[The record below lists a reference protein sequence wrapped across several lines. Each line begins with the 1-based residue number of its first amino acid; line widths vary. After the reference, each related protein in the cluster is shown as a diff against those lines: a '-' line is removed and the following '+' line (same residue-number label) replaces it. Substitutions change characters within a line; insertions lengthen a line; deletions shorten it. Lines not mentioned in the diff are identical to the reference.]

1 MRSRLRLF
9 LPLLL
14 TLSLGILLW
23 LGLGSNPYSQD
34 EATLGRTLP
43 VWQSD
48 NLLDGSR
55 IQTASLKGEPFVL
68 NVWASWCVNCRAEHP
83 LLSELAGTVPLYGLN
98 YRDKGDAA
106 RAWLIQA
113 GNPYR
118 AVLADP
124 DGKLALEL
132 GVYGTPETY
141 LFAGDGTLL
150 TRHTGLLTREIWQR
164 QFAPLLDQA
173 RTDAQMKAATTAPA
187 IAPSIAL
194 SIAISALETQP

>member
-14 TLSLGILLW
+14 TLSLGTLLW
-23 LGLGSNPYSQD
+23 LGLGNNPYSQD
-34 EATLGRTLP
+34 EATLGRSLP
-43 VWQSD
+43 GWQSE
-48 NLLDGSR
+48 
-55 IQTASLKGEPFVL
+55 SLFGGDPIHTETLKREPFVL
-68 NVWASWCVNCRAEHP
+68 NVWASWCANCRAEHP
-83 LLSELAGTVPLYGLN
+83 LLSELASTVPLYGLN

-124 DGKLALEL
+124 YGRLALEL

-150 TRHTGLLTREIWQR
+150 TRHTGLLTRDIWQR
-164 QFAPLLDQA
+164 QFAPLLDKA
-173 RTDAQMKAATTAPA
+173 RADGQIKAATTAPA
-187 IAPSIAL
+187 IAPSIAP
-194 SIAISALETQP
+194 SIATSARETQP

>member
-1 MRSRLRLF
+1 MNARLRLF
-9 LPLLL
+9 VPLVL
-14 TLSLGILLW
+14 TLGLVVLLW
-23 LGLGSNPYSQD
+23 LGLGNNPYSQD

-43 VWQSD
+43 AWQSD
-48 NLLDGSR
+48 NLLDGR
-55 IQTASLKGEPFVL
+55 PIQTASLKGEPFVL
-68 NVWASWCVNCRAEHP
+68 NVWASWCTNCRAEHP
-83 LLSELAGTVPLYGLN
+83 LLSELAATMPLYGLN
-98 YRDKGDAA
+98 YRDKRDAA

-141 LFAGDGTLL
+141 LFDADGALL
-150 TRHTGLLTREIWQR
+150 ARHTGELTKGIWQH

-187 IAPSIAL
+187 IAPSIAT
-194 SIAISALETQP
+194 SARETQP

>member
-23 LGLGSNPYSQD
+23 LGLGNNPYSQD

-43 VWQSD
+43 AWQSD
-48 NLLDGSR
+48 NLLGGSQL
-55 IQTASLKGEPFVL
+55 QTASLKGEPFVL

-124 DGKLALEL
+124 DGRLALEL

-141 LFAGDGTLL
+141 LFDADGALL
-150 TRHTGLLTREIWQR
+150 ARHTGELTKGIWQR
-164 QFAPLLDQA
+164 QFAPLLDKA
-173 RTDAQMKAATTAPA
+173 RADGQIKAATTAPA
-187 IAPSIAL
+187 IAPSIAQ
-194 SIAISALETQP
+194 SIATSARETQP

>member
-9 LPLLL
+9 VPLLL
-14 TLSLGILLW
+14 TLSLGTLLW
-23 LGLGSNPYSQD
+23 LGLGNNPYSQD

-43 VWQSD
+43 AWQSD
-48 NLLDGSR
+48 NLLDGSP

-83 LLSELAGTVPLYGLN
+83 LLSELAATVPLYGLN

-106 RAWLIQA
+106 RAWLVQA

-124 DGKLALEL
+124 DGRLALEL

-141 LFAGDGTLL
+141 LFDSDGTLL
-150 TRHTGLLTREIWQR
+150 TRHTGLLTREIWLR

-173 RTDAQMKAATTAPA
+173 RADAQMKAATTAHA
-187 IAPSIAL
+187 IAPSIAP

>member
-9 LPLLL
+9 VPLLL

-23 LGLGSNPYSQD
+23 LGLGNNPYSQD

-43 VWQSD
+43 AWQSN
-48 NLLDGSR
+48 NLLDGR
-55 IQTASLKGEPFVL
+55 PIQTTSLKGEPFVL
-68 NVWASWCVNCRAEHP
+68 NVWASWCANCRAEHP
-83 LLSELAGTVPLYGLN
+83 LLIELASTVPLYGLN
-98 YRDKGDAA
+98 YRDKRDAA

-141 LFAGDGTLL
+141 LFDADGALL
-150 TRHTGLLTREIWQR
+150 TRHTGELTREVWQR

-173 RTDAQMKAATTAPA
+173 RADAQLKAATTAPA
-187 IAPSIAL
+187 IAPSIAP
-194 SIAISALETQP
+194 SIATSARETQP